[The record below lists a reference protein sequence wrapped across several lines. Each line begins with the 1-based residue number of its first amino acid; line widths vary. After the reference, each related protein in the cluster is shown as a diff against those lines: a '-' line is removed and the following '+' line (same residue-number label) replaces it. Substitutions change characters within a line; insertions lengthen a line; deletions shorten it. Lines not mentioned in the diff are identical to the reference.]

1 MLPDFDFD
9 PADRAPFSPMPTRP
23 LLRWPNEARIAV
35 YVVPNVEHYEYLP
48 RPSNR
53 RDPWPRMPH
62 PDVIG
67 YGLRDYG
74 NRVGIWRMFDLFDSL
89 DIRATVSLSMANW
102 VHYPEIFKAMEER
115 RWSILC
121 HGMYNT
127 RYHWDMPEGEERTA
141 IAECTQLYGD
151 LTGRQLRGWF
161 SPAASYT
168 MNTPDLIAE
177 AGITYY
183 SDWHHDGQPVPLRV
197 RSGSLITL
205 PYSMDYN
212 DSILHRQQ
220 YEAADYATVSRD
232 AFDTLYEEG
241 GQVLCL
247 ALHPYIMGQ
256 PHRILHLKGL
266 LDYIMGHDGV
276 WMATGEEIADWYLAE
291 CQDHVAWHRA
301 RER

>member
-1 MLPDFDFD
+1 
-9 PADRAPFSPMPTRP
+9 
-23 LLRWPNEARIAV
+23 
-35 YVVPNVEHYEYLP
+35 
-48 RPSNR
+48 
-53 RDPWPRMPH
+53 
-62 PDVIG
+62 
-67 YGLRDYG
+67 
-74 NRVGIWRMFDLFDSL
+74 
-89 DIRATVSLSMANW
+89 
-102 VHYPEIFKAMEER
+102 
-115 RWSILC
+115 
-121 HGMYNT
+121 
-127 RYHWDMPEGEERTA
+127 
-141 IAECTQLYGD
+141 
-151 LTGRQLRGWF
+151 
-161 SPAASYT
+161 
-168 MNTPDLIAE
+168 
-177 AGITYY
+177 
-183 SDWHHDGQPVPLRV
+183 
-197 RSGSLITL
+197 L